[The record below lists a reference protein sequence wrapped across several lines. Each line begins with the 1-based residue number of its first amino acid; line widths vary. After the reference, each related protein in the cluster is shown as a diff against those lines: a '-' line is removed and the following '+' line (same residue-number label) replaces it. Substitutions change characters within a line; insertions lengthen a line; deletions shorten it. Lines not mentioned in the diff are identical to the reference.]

1 MPTSHP
7 CKPLDTAAGP
17 QERTRKPHVVGDR
30 TSRVFKAQ
38 KVIAIIGLRRFLCC
52 RRILEVGCGSGLIA
66 STLAGM
72 GNSDVTVDAVDVI
85 DNRVEKDGYN
95 FSLVQGTSLPF
106 DDGVFD
112 LVITN
117 HVIEH
122 VGHEQAQLAHL
133 AEVMRVTADDGTIY
147 FAAPNKWRL
156 VEPHYRLPL
165 LSWFPASVSDT
176 YLRLARRAEYYD
188 CFPRSRR
195 HYIRLFETTGLEYED
210 RTVAALRQTLALE
223 HPAYI
228 ATKIVNTACPD
239 WLLDLG
245 RPVVPTLIFLLHK
258 TSSCTNDA

>member
-1 MPTSHP
+1 MKLPTIP
-7 CKPLDTAAGP
+7 PTEPLGTAARL
-17 QERTRKPHVVGDR
+17 QERARKPHVIGDR

-38 KVIAIIGLRRFLCC
+38 KIVAIIGLRRFLRC

-72 GNSDVTVDAVDVI
+72 GSSDLMVDAVDVV
-85 DNRVEKDGYN
+85 DNRVEKDGYT
-95 FSLVQGTSLPF
+95 FRLVQGTSLPF
-106 DDGVFD
+106 GDDTFD

-122 VGHEQAQLAHL
+122 VGDKQAQLAHL
-133 AEVMRVTADDGTIY
+133 AEVMRVTADNGTIY
-147 FAAPNKWRL
+147 FAAPNKWRV

-165 LSWFPASVSDT
+165 LSWFPASVSDA
-176 YLRLARRAEYYD
+176 YVRLARRAEYYD

-195 HYIRLFETTGLEYED
+195 QYVHLFKTTGLAYGD
-210 RTVAALRQTLALE
+210 RTIAALRQTLALE
-223 HPAYI
+223 HRGHL

-239 WLLDLG
+239 WLLALG

-258 TSSCTNDA
+258 GS